1 MENDFYVFQNG
12 LCVSKI
18 FEIFVVFLFIPDFK
32 DTHREKAP

>member
-12 LCVSKI
+12 LFAIKI
-18 FEIFVVFLFIPDFK
+18 FKIFVIFLFIADFK